1 MKKCGIPEND
11 AIVVKYRFKTEDPE
25 TSKFKE
31 LEDRIAALEEEISS
45 GSGLDE
51 RIEKLE
57 NLYGVG
63 AIWIT
68 VSDENPG
75 TIFGGTWV
83 KLEDRF
89 LLCSGQNNAGATGGS
104 NAVRQIELTADQ
116 LPAHNHHEN
125 EAVIAYNT
133 TVAMSNLASPGAG
146 HYMASI
152 GFIDQ
157 NYDDE
162 PTHYEGMGN
171 TSNQN
176 DSSGVPVDDDYAPS
190 FVEVDIVPAYTT
202 VNVWKRTA

>member
-1 MKKCGIPEND
+1 MKKCGIPENNS
-11 AIVVKYRFKTEDPE
+11 VFVKGEWKTEDPYYQAIAILNE
-25 TSKFKE
+25 KV
-31 LEDRIAALEEEISS
+31 AALEEEISS

-57 NLYGVG
+57 SLYGVG

-104 NAVRQIELTADQ
+104 NAVRQIELTVDQ

-125 EAVIAYNT
+125 EAVCVFNSMWKNRAFD
-133 TVAMSNLASPGAG
+133 SAG
-146 HYMASI
+146 TDEVCSI
-152 GFIDQ
+152 GWVDHE
-157 NYDDE
+157 YDDD
-162 PTHYEGMGN
+162 PSHYEGLGN

-176 DSSGVPVDDDYAPS
+176 DSTGVPVDDDYTPS